1 MATEQSGRTN
11 GSRVVLVTGG
21 AKGIGAG
28 ISRAFLGAGD
38 TVVACGRTATDDLPE
53 VAGRVADFRACDV
66 RDPEAVGALV
76 ADVVARHG
84 RLDVLVNNAGGSPP
98 SDAATAS
105 PRFVAS
111 IIDLNL
117 TAPFVCAQAANAV
130 MQHQDEGGVIV
141 NIASVSGLRASPGT
155 AAYGAAKAGLVNLT
169 RTLAVEW
176 APKVRVVAVT
186 PGLVLT
192 DQAAEFY
199 GDGGVR
205 DAVAATVPLGRFGSP
220 EDVGAACAWL
230 ASDAAGYAA
239 GSNLVL
245 DGGGEWP
252 AFLTAAERARRDET

>member
-1 MATEQSGRTN
+1 MASEQTGTTDR
-11 GSRVVLVTGG
+11 GRVVVVTGG

-28 ISRAFLGAGD
+28 ISRAFLAAGD
-38 TVVACGRTATDDLPE
+38 TVVTCGRTPVDDLP
-53 VAGRVADFRACDV
+53 AADGRTAEFRPCDV
-66 RDPEAVGALV
+66 RDPEAVAALV
-76 ADVVARHG
+76 DEVVATHG

-98 SDAATAS
+98 TDAATAS
-105 PRFVAS
+105 PRFIAS

-130 MQHQDEGGVIV
+130 MQQQDAGGVIV

-192 DQAAEFY
+192 EQAEEFY
-199 GDGGVR
+199 GDGSVR
-205 DAVAATVPLGRFGSP
+205 AAVEATVPLGRFGSP
-220 EDVGAACAWL
+220 DDIGAACTWF
-230 ASDAAGYAA
+230 ASDAAGYAT

-252 AFLTAAERARRDET
+252 AFLTAAERARGEAT